1 MPNVQGLS
9 LTSALMMLERNGFK
23 NILTN
28 PVESSKTKDTVV
40 AQSHVPFMKYDVTT
54 EIILDISIGMG
65 DDTTP
70 PPEIEF
76 DPVYSKVIQ
85 VMLPDDVFGDYT
97 AELRIGDEVVEIRQI
112 PAGTIST
119 EFEITA
125 REKGTVE
132 YEIWVKGNLHTKG
145 SVELTEYE

>member
-1 MPNVQGLS
+1 
-9 LTSALMMLERNGFK
+9 
-23 NILTN
+23 
-28 PVESSKTKDTVV
+28 
-40 AQSHVPFMKYDVTT
+40 MKYDVTT